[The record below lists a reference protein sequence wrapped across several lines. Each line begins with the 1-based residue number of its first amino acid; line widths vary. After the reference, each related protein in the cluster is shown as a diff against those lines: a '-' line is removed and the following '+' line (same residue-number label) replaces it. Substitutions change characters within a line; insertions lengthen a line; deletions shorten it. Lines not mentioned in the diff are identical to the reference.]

1 VIAAMLIGATIVIGL
16 LAGLAWL
23 ADKYENYTTCRCTK
37 GWIDPWCP
45 RHGWLETDKGGRS
58 E

>member
-1 VIAAMLIGATIVIGL
+1 MLIGATIVIGL